1 MMEKREKKFSIKS
14 AIAFGFGQ
22 FSDTIAYQMFTF
34 LTFTFYY
41 SVVDLNINLITLGF
55 IIWSVWN
62 ALNDPLLGSISDRT
76 KTRFGRRKPYILI
89 SIGPLCL
96 IVILLWFPPMIND
109 ATKFFYFLIIIT
121 LFEFFYTMFAV
132 NRNSLF
138 PEIFQDLE
146 NRAKANTFRHVFS
159 IMGLI
164 IAFILPTL
172 LIPKLTDSQYYSN
185 YGEAGILIAIIMA
198 IGAIIFIIFGTRERV
213 EFSEDSLNAPSF
225 LKSLKISF
233 KNKAFR
239 TYVIAGLVNWYVYGM
254 LPTIIPLYGEFVL
267 NIQEGESIL
276 LGLLLGVA
284 FISAALFIFLWRY
297 VAVKIGM
304 KKGFML
310 SMTIFIITLIPL
322 LFISD
327 VISAFISFFFVGL
340 GLSGSFMFIDVII
353 PTIIDYDEIETGV
366 RRDGG
371 YFGINALII
380 RLSGIFT
387 FLTISL
393 VFNSVGWTVFDPKGT
408 TEQTI
413 FGLRSLMTIFPIIA
427 LIIGIISISRFP
439 IDKQKYQEIKIQV
452 EELHKQKKEKV
463 NKKNQI

>member
-1 MMEKREKKFSIKS
+1 
-14 AIAFGFGQ
+14 
-22 FSDTIAYQMFTF
+22 
-34 LTFTFYY
+34 
-41 SVVDLNINLITLGF
+41 
-55 IIWSVWN
+55 
-62 ALNDPLLGSISDRT
+62 
-76 KTRFGRRKPYILI
+76 
-89 SIGPLCL
+89 
-96 IVILLWFPPMIND
+96 
-109 ATKFFYFLIIIT
+109 
-121 LFEFFYTMFAV
+121 
-132 NRNSLF
+132 
-138 PEIFQDLE
+138 
-146 NRAKANTFRHVFS
+146 
-159 IMGLI
+159 
-164 IAFILPTL
+164 
-172 LIPKLTDSQYYSN
+172 
-185 YGEAGILIAIIMA
+185 
-198 IGAIIFIIFGTRERV
+198 
-213 EFSEDSLNAPSF
+213 
-225 LKSLKISF
+225 
-233 KNKAFR
+233 
-239 TYVIAGLVNWYVYGM
+239 M

-267 NIQEGESIL
+267 GIEEGESIL

-304 KKGFML
+304 KNGFML

-353 PTIIDYDEIETGV
+353 PTVIDYDELKTGV
-366 RRDGG
+366 RREGG

-439 IDKQKYQEIKIQV
+439 IDKQKYHEIKIKV
-452 EELHKQKKEKV
+452 EELHKQKKEKI